1 MKGDGNDKR
10 RIEHDWSAG
19 KEIWIPLPSERG
31 RDGKQGSR
39 GKRLLGGLWERKTDD
54 GLSHLR

>member
-1 MKGDGNDKR
+1 MIGLLERKYG
-10 RIEHDWSAG
+10 S
-19 KEIWIPLPSERG
+19 PFRG

-39 GKRLLGGLWERKTDD
+39 GKRLLGGLWERKTGDD